1 MFQKIAPI
9 VIICVSLIVVGVS
22 FFGSDADAVD
32 GYKIDP
38 WKTQHVINAHQH
50 DINELINAVEKLEVE
65 VDKLKKGKR

>member
-9 VIICVSLIVVGVS
+9 VIITVSLIVVGVS

-38 WKTQHVINAHQH
+38 WKAQHVINNQQH
-50 DINELINAVEKLEVE
+50 DIDELINAVEQLEKDVAE
-65 VDKLKKGKR
+65 LKKGKR